1 MNGFA
6 HSRPVS
12 KVAWV
17 VALSAVIAGGCHRK
31 SGSAGGAAGA
41 DSTEGPALAPLT
53 LRDDAKNTLLTWV
66 DDHGNFHVVERT
78 QDVPDA
84 GRDAVRVVMSDRSD
98 GTGDSV
104 YVANLRAK
112 LADGTYPVKSMP
124 RSDWD
129 ELGAKNRKAR
139 LEALAP
145 SAMPPAAPSSSAAAV
160 AGDVSAIIYGAS
172 WCGPCHQAEAL
183 LKSLGV
189 KVTKKDIEE
198 NPSASTEMREKLA
211 RVHRQGGSI
220 PVIDVMGQIL
230 VGFSPGALR
239 AAVDHARKGGTL

>member
-1 MNGFA
+1 MNG
-6 HSRPVS
+6 
-12 KVAWV
+12 VANRRRQSLIV
-17 VALSAVIAGGCHRK
+17 CVLTLSVAVASACHRK
-31 SGSAGGAAGA
+31 AGSTGGPGGAGSAEPGGL
-41 DSTEGPALAPLT
+41 PPIALK
-53 LRDDAKNTLLTWV
+53 DDAKDALLTWV
-66 DDHGNFHVVERT
+66 DDHGNFHVVEHT
-78 QDVPDA
+78 ADVPDA
-84 GRDAVRVVMSDRSD
+84 GRGAVRVVMSDRSD
-98 GTGDSV
+98 GTGESV

-112 LADGTYPVKSMP
+112 QPDGTYPVKSMP
-124 RSDWD
+124 RSEWD

-145 SAMPPAAPSSSAAAV
+145 SATPSAAPSASATV
-160 AGDVSAIIYGAS
+160 ATGDVSAIVYGAE

-198 NPSASTEMREKLA
+198 NPSAGAEMREKLK

-239 AAVDHARKGGTL
+239 AAVDHAKRGGTL